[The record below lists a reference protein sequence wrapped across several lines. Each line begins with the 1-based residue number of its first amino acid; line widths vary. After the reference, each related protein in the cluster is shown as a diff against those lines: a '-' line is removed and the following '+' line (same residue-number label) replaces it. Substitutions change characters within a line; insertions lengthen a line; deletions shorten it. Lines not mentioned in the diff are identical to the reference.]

1 MKEKTVEQI
10 LQKEKIIKEE
20 YEQWQFNKLHIL
32 QEVETF
38 LETYNLLT
46 LHQQEGENQRTPISV
61 IKNLPNKDDLT
72 EEFYQML
79 KEFTPI
85 LLKLFPAKEEEGLV
99 PNSLHKLGFILI
111 PKLDKDTA
119 RKL

>member
-1 MKEKTVEQI
+1 
-10 LQKEKIIKEE
+10 
-20 YEQWQFNKLHIL
+20 
-32 QEVETF
+32 
-38 LETYNLLT
+38 
-46 LHQQEGENQRTPISV
+46 
-61 IKNLPNKDDLT
+61 
-72 EEFYQML
+72 ML